1 MDVVVGRSIRRT
13 EATIRVGLTELSR
26 EASYAITLIPHFLT
40 GTRETEP
47 EVVPELAKARL

>member
-13 EATIRVGLTELSR
+13 EATIRTELSR
-26 EASYAITLIPHFLT
+26 EASYAITLIPHNLT

-47 EVVPELAKARL
+47 EVVPEFAKARL

>member
-26 EASYAITLIPHFLT
+26 EASYANNANTSLSNQGP
-40 GTRETEP
+40 
-47 EVVPELAKARL
+47 

>member
-13 EATIRVGLTELSR
+13 DATSRVGLTELSR
-26 EASYAITLIPHFLT
+26 EASYAITPIPHYLT

>member
-1 MDVVVGRSIRRT
+1 MDVVVGRSIRRAD
-13 EATIRVGLTELSR
+13 ATIRVGLTELSR
-26 EASYAITLIPHFLT
+26 EASHAITPIPHYLT

>member
-26 EASYAITLIPHFLT
+26 EASYAITLIPHYLT

-47 EVVPELAKARL
+47 EVVPEFAKARL